1 MFYGKQ
7 NKAAMLFADSE
18 FSSSAT
24 VVDED
29 DEKREQM
36 NPLLLSSSYS
46 NEQCAW
52 QYAPD
57 DQHEHRLHLPQQKVF
72 LAETIQLNR

>member
-36 NPLLLSSSYS
+36 N
-46 NEQCAW
+46 Q
-52 QYAPD
+52 
-57 DQHEHRLHLPQQKVF
+57 
-72 LAETIQLNR
+72 